1 MKCAV
6 LLLSIL
12 PLVSCATM
20 SSGRMETIDIR
31 STPDAANASMVCAG
45 QPAGSGVTPTKIA
58 IRRNAG
64 DCTVTLTKEGFE
76 DVTMLIEQGVNPA
89 YWMNMVFTPFGP
101 FGVVLLANGNQGEKF
116 IGLGLLTAGFA
127 ILSTDFFTGAVH
139 THRPYKVDVVLK
151 PKPPA

>member
-1 MKCAV
+1 MKRAL

-31 STPDAANASMVCAG
+31 STPDAANAAMVCAG
-45 QPAGSGVTPTKIA
+45 QPAGSGVTPTAIV

-64 DCTVTLTKEGFE
+64 DCTLTLTKDGFE
-76 DVTMLIEQGVNPA
+76 DLTMLIEQGVNPA
-89 YWMNMVFTPFGP
+89 YWMNMVFTPLAPAGAY
-101 FGVVLLANGNQGEKF
+101 LLALGDSGEKV
-116 IGLGLLTAGFA
+116 LGVGILGVGFA
-127 ILSTDFFTGAVH
+127 LLSTDFWTGAVH

-151 PKPPA
+151 PKPPT